1 MGGIIVV
8 NDVETTV
15 NNRIFIDPY
24 RYNGSTTAAYIDF
37 IAAFGGR
44 RDYISAAGVPG
55 CSIAAAT

>member
-1 MGGIIVV
+1 MGFIIVV

-15 NNRIFIDPY
+15 TNQPFIDPY
-24 RYNGSTTAAYIDF
+24 RYNGSTTAAYIDL